1 MIRQIKISYLTFT
14 KTILVKIKPSITL
27 TSIIILIL
35 KIFINISLDHI
46 LQFRYESLVEALYL
60 LNSLLKTSFILL
72 TINAIINMT
81 NTK

>member
-14 KTILVKIKPSITL
+14 KTILVKIKP

-46 LQFRYESLVEALYL
+46 LQFRYESLVEALHL